1 MIRENPEWEFAGLF
15 ADEAISGTSVFKR
28 VQFLEMIEPIPQP
41 LLEDDENFI
50 IEKE

>member
-1 MIRENPEWEFAGLF
+1 MVTRGHLAGF
-15 ADEAISGTSVFKR
+15 IIADPRWRIDDVEAILSK
-28 VQFLEMIEPIPQP
+28 LPEPIPQP